1 MNANKPVEYNAG
13 HFDVIVVGAGHA
25 GCEAALA
32 AARLGCHTALLTLNV
47 GRVAAMPC
55 NPSVGGP
62 AKGHLV
68 REIDALGGVM
78 GQAADRTSLQARML
92 NTGKGPAVQALRVQ
106 ADKAAYS
113 REMRRLLFATPN
125 LRLYQGMAE
134 RLLIAGGAAAGIVTR
149 TGARFTAPN
158 VVLTSGTYLRG
169 RIIVGEAL
177 YAGGPDGEQT
187 ALTLA
192 DDLRAWG
199 FKLGRF
205 KTGTPPRL
213 TRRSVDFTRWIPQT
227 GDAARRAFSFLPQ
240 PSIFWGDDPRRQE
253 MCWLGYTNERTH
265 EIIRA
270 NLHRAP
276 MYTGVVEGV
285 GPRYCPS
292 IEDKVVRFPARAA
305 HQIFLEPEG
314 YKSDELYA
322 AGISTSLPEEI
333 QVLLVRSVAG
343 LEQAELLKPGYA
355 IEYDYILPRQ
365 LTPAMAVK
373 DCAGL
378 FSAGQLNGTSG
389 YEEAAAQGLL
399 AGINAARRLRG
410 TPPFIPGRADG
421 YIGVLADDLVNKE
434 LLEPYR
440 LLTAR
445 AEYRLL
451 LRQDNA
457 DARLTPL
464 GRQIG
469 LVSEERWRVFQA
481 KMERREAVLARWER
495 QRFSPRDEN
504 MRAVLTAAG
513 TALPAGGV
521 SAAELIKRP
530 EITAKEILALMP
542 DLPDLPADELEEAAT
557 LIKYAGYISQQEL
570 ALARAQKKERRLLPD
585 DLNYAGITGL
595 AHEARQR
602 LQEVRPRNLGQAAR
616 VSGVTPADIAALL
629 VYLERRRRQTETAKA
644 D

>member
-1 MNANKPVEYNAG
+1 MNINKPVEYDAG
-13 HFDVIVVGAGHA
+13 RYDVVVIGAGHA

-32 AARLGCHTALLTLNV
+32 AARLGCRTALLALNL
-47 GRVAAMPC
+47 GRVAFMPC
-55 NPSVGGP
+55 NPSIGGP

-68 REIDALGGVM
+68 REIDALGGAM
-78 GQAADRTSLQARML
+78 GQAADKTSLQARML

-106 ADKAAYS
+106 SDKAAYS
-113 REMRRLLFATPN
+113 REMRRLLFAEPN

-134 RLLIAGGAAAGIVTR
+134 RLLAHGGAVAGVVTH

-158 VVLTSGTYLRG
+158 VILTSGTYLRG
-169 RIIVGEAL
+169 RVIIGETL

-199 FKLGRF
+199 FRLGRF

-213 TRRSVDFTRWIPQT
+213 ARRSVDLSGWIPQR
-227 GDAARRAFSFLPQ
+227 GDAARRGFSFLPQ
-240 PSIFWGDDPRRQE
+240 PSIFWGDDPARQE
-253 MCWLGYTNERTH
+253 LCWLGYTNERTH
-265 EIIRA
+265 ELIRA

-276 MYTGVVEGV
+276 LYTGVVRGV

-292 IEDKVVRFPARAA
+292 IEDKVVRFAARPA
-305 HQIFLEPEG
+305 HQVFLEPEG
-314 YKSDELYA
+314 LGSEELYA

-333 QVLLVRSVAG
+333 QTRLVRTIAG
-343 LEQAELLKPGYA
+343 LEKAELVKPGYA

-365 LTPAMAVK
+365 LTPGMAVK
-373 DCAGL
+373 ECAGL
-378 FSAGQLNGTSG
+378 FSAGQINGTSG

-399 AGINAARRLRG
+399 AGINAARRARG
-410 TPPFIPGRADG
+410 EAPFIPGRADG
-421 YIGVLADDLVNKE
+421 YIGVLADDIVSKE

-464 GRQIG
+464 GREIG
-469 LVSEERWRVFQA
+469 LVTDERWRVFQA
-481 KMERREAVLARWER
+481 KMERREAVLTRWEG

-504 MRAVLTAAG
+504 LRAVLTAAG
-513 TALPAGGV
+513 TAMPTGGAG
-521 SAAELIKRP
+521 AAELIRRP
-530 EITAKEILALMP
+530 EITAKEITALMP
-542 DLPDLPADELEEAAT
+542 DLPDMPADELDEAVT
-557 LIKYAGYISQQEL
+557 LIKYAGYIAQQEL
-570 ALARAQKKERRLLPD
+570 NVAKARKKERRLLPP
-585 DLNYAGITGL
+585 DLDYGSITGL

-602 LQEVRPRNLGQAAR
+602 LREVCPRDLGQAAR
-616 VSGVTPADIAALL
+616 VSGVTPADITALL
-629 VYLERRRRQTETAKA
+629 VHLERRRRDGST
-644 D
+644 DG

>member
-1 MNANKPVEYNAG
+1 MEYDAG
-13 HFDVIVVGAGHA
+13 HYDVVVVGAGHA

-32 AARLGCHTALLTLNV
+32 AARLGCRTALLTLSLD
-47 GRVAAMPC
+47 RVAAMPC

-78 GQAADRTSLQARML
+78 AQVADRTSLQARML

-113 REMRRLLFATPN
+113 REMRRLLFAEPN

-134 RLLIAGGAAAGIVTR
+134 RVDIAGGAVRGVVTR
-149 TGARFTAPN
+149 TGARFAAPN
-158 VVLTSGTYLRG
+158 VILTGGTYLRG
-169 RIIVGEAL
+169 RVIVGEAV
-177 YAGGPDGEQT
+177 YAGGPSGEQT
-187 ALTLA
+187 SLGLA
-192 DDLRAWG
+192 ENLRAWG
-199 FKLGRF
+199 FRLSRF

-213 TRRSVDFTRWIPQT
+213 ARRSVDFSRWIRQP
-227 GDAARRAFSFLPQ
+227 GDAERRGFSFLPV
-240 PSIFWGDDPRRQE
+240 PSLFWGGDPARQE
-253 MCWLGYTNERTH
+253 LCWLGYTNERTH

-270 NLHRAP
+270 NLGRAP
-276 MYTGVVEGV
+276 LYTGVVEGI

-292 IEDKVVRFPARAA
+292 IEDKVVRFAERTA
-305 HQIFLEPEG
+305 HQVFLEPEG
-314 YKSDELYA
+314 HESDDLYA

-333 QVLLVRSVAG
+333 QTELVHSIAG
-343 LEQAELLKPGYA
+343 LERAVLLKPGYA

-365 LTPAMAVK
+365 LAPDLSLK
-373 DCAGL
+373 GCAGL
-378 FSAGQLNGTSG
+378 FAAGQINGTSG

-399 AGINAARRLRG
+399 AGVNAARRARG
-410 TPPFIPGRADG
+410 EGPFVPGRDEG

-457 DARLTPL
+457 DARLTPR
-464 GRQIG
+464 GREIG
-469 LVSEERWRVFQA
+469 LVTEERWRAFSA
-481 KMERREAVLARWER
+481 KMERRGALLARWE
-495 QRFSPRDEN
+495 QERFSPKDEKLG
-504 MRAVLTAAG
+504 AVLAEAG
-513 TALPAGGV
+513 SALPAGGA
-521 SAAELIKRP
+521 SAAELLRRP
-530 EITAKEILALMP
+530 EITAEAITALMP
-542 DLPDLPADELEEAAT
+542 EMRELPAEELDEAIT
-557 LIKYAGYISQQEL
+557 LVKYAGYIGRQEL
-570 ALARAQKKERRLLPD
+570 AVARMQKTERRALPED
-585 DLNYAGITGL
+585 MEYARISGL

-602 LQEVRPRNLGQAAR
+602 LAEVRPRSLGQAAR

-629 VYLERRRRQTETAKA
+629 VHLEQRRRTASL
-644 D
+644 